1 MDYINKYKNYLK
13 KYHNLI
19 CDKESTSF
27 HVKARD
33 YFASLATILDL
44 LSQSHSLTEKE
55 IKNILKSLAKDLL
68 YLQEN
73 YRIIEKDQKNKI
85 L

>member
-1 MDYINKYKNYLK
+1 MIYTNKYKNYLK

-19 CDKESTSF
+19 CDKNSTNF
-27 HVKARD
+27 HIKAKD

-44 LSQSHSLTEKE
+44 LSQNNSLTEKE

-73 YRIIEKDQKNKI
+73 YRIVEKNNK
-85 L
+85 